1 MSISDKWKDGQ
12 MPGTFDG
19 FRKQALMRRADSTD
33 SPGQDLPT
41 LGDEMTEELSIF
53 KVDIGNFFRAE
64 FADSLAPNTEPSRTW
79 HSSSP
84 FYIWGPGIAGRFP
97 DEHSL
102 QIGWGSLVRFRTD
115 EGVGHVGNIGSRF
128 APFLLP
134 GCLDLFGPFDV
145 FVNPD

>member
-33 SPGQDLPT
+33 SPGKYLAPFRDK
-41 LGDEMTEELSIF
+41 MTEELSIF

-64 FADSLAPNTEPSRTW
+64 FANSFAPNAEPSRTW

-84 FYIWGPGIAGRFP
+84 FYLWDRALR
-97 DEHSL
+97 S
-102 QIGWGSLVRFRTD
+102 GSP
-115 EGVGHVGNIGSRF
+115 I
-128 APFLLP
+128 
-134 GCLDLFGPFDV
+134 
-145 FVNPD
+145 